1 MTLNIAFNILI
12 TTSLMGSVTALLIL
26 LVKGIFKYKLSPKW
40 HYYIW
45 LLLVLRL
52 MFPFTPSSPISIF
65 NAFSNSS
72 FIASNNI
79 INPNINFSNSIMEQ
93 KSSLNME
100 QNNASI
106 ADSQLYNDNSSSD
119 KYIAADSKTNSPLSS
134 KGEHTTPHNYFN
146 FNFNTLAF
154 IWVIFSLIITAYFVI
169 CYITFICKINNKTT
183 CLDKTTIDNLE
194 HCKKNLNFK
203 GNVSII
209 MDNRATT
216 PMAMGILKKRIL
228 ISENIFNSL
237 SPEER
242 RYIFYHEVNHLK
254 NKDIIF
260 NWVTTLL
267 LCVHWFNPIIWYCFK
282 RMRADCEIHC
292 DTLTLKCLSSSER
305 INYGNTILKL
315 ANCISS
321 PISIPGTTSMIKK
334 SEIKR
339 RIIMITKYK
348 KASLIGSITA
358 VILTLGIS
366 CTSLTNSKNVP
377 LSAFKGSA
385 IENSVNQ
392 STSSNTLAL
401 SSDKTDNNSSL
412 TSNNSKSSEKST
424 VSNSNS
430 ALSSSNTNTN
440 TNVNKNTND
449 IPAITDEQIL
459 DLLSDG
465 NTSIRGVEK
474 LKGKYNYPE
483 VKLNDHFYTKLPKEI
498 CDDSSLN
505 AFLNK
510 EISLDKFFTDEF
522 KTKLKSSIIVINDNI
537 YYLIEGQAGLNN
549 DIKNGKITSKK
560 INGPSIYIEF
570 TANTIELKETV
581 KREALLKYE
590 NGKWLIDK
598 FDNWG
603 IAAVRF

>member
-26 LVKGIFKYKLSPKW
+26 FVKGIFKYKLSSKW

-65 NAFSNSS
+65 NVFSNTP
-72 FIASNNI
+72 FISSNNI
-79 INPNINFSNSIMEQ
+79 INPNKNFSNSIMEQ
-93 KSSLNME
+93 KSTLNTE

-106 ADSQLYNDNSSSD
+106 SDSKLYNDHSSTN
-119 KYIAADSKTNSPLSS
+119 KYMEVYSKSNSPLSIES
-134 KGEHTTPHNYFN
+134 DHIIPNNY

-154 IWVIFSLIITAYFVI
+154 IWVILSSMLLTYFLV
-169 CYITFICKINNKTT
+169 CYITFIHKINIKNI
-183 CLDKTTIDNLE
+183 CSDKTTMDNLE

-203 GNVSII
+203 SNISII
-209 MDNRATT
+209 MDDRATM
-216 PMAMGILKKRIL
+216 PMAIGILKKRIL
-228 ISENIFNSL
+228 ISEDLINSL
-237 SPEER
+237 SPEEK

-254 NKDIIF
+254 NKDILF
-260 NWVTTLL
+260 NWITTLIL
-267 LCVHWFNPIIWYCFK
+267 SIHWFNPIIWYCFK

-305 INYGNTILKL
+305 TNYGNTILKL
-315 ANCISS
+315 AKFISS

-339 RIIMITKYK
+339 RIVMISKYK

-358 VILTLGIS
+358 VILTFGIG

-377 LSAFKGSA
+377 LSTFKSSA
-385 IENSVNQ
+385 IENSANQ
-392 STSSNTLAL
+392 LTPNNTL
-401 SSDKTDNNSSL
+401 SSPNNEADNNSFL
-412 TSNNSKSSEKST
+412 TSNNSKSSEKNT
-424 VSNSNS
+424 VTNSNS
-430 ALSSSNTNTN
+430 TPGSSSTNIKNNTD
-440 TNVNKNTND
+440 D

-459 DLLSDG
+459 ELLSNG
-465 NTSIRGVEK
+465 NTSIRGIEK
-474 LKGKYNYPE
+474 IKDKYNYPE
-483 VKLNDHFYTKLPKEI
+483 IEMNDHFYSKLPKEI

-510 EISLDKFFTDEF
+510 EISLDKFFTDDF
-522 KTKLKSSIIVINDNI
+522 KAKLKSSIIVINNHI
-537 YYLIEGQAGLNN
+537 YYLIEGQAGLNI
-549 DIKNGKITSKK
+549 DITGGKITSKK
-560 INGPSIYIEF
+560 ISRSSIYIEF
-570 TANTIELKETV
+570 TADTIGLKEPA

-603 IAAVRF
+603 IEAVRFK

>member
-26 LVKGIFKYKLSPKW
+26 LVKVIFKYKLSPKW

-52 MFPFTPSSPISIF
+52 MFPLTPSSPISIF

-79 INPNINFSNSIMEQ
+79 INPNINFSNTIMEQ
-93 KSSLNME
+93 KSTLNME

-106 ADSQLYNDNSSSD
+106 ADSQLYNEHSSSN
-119 KYIAADSKTNSPLSS
+119 KHIGADSKSNSPLSS
-134 KGEHTTPHNYFN
+134 KGEHTIPNNYFN
-146 FNFNTLAF
+146 FSTLAF
-154 IWVIFSLIITAYFVI
+154 IWVIFSLMLITYFLV
-169 CYITFICKINNKTT
+169 CYITFIYKINNKNI
-183 CLDKTTIDNLE
+183 CLDKTTMDNLE

-203 GNVSII
+203 SNVSII

-216 PMAMGILKKRIL
+216 PMAIGILKKRIL
-228 ISENIFNSL
+228 ISEDIFNSL
-237 SPEER
+237 SPEEK

-305 INYGNTILKL
+305 TNYGNTILKL

-377 LSAFKGSA
+377 LSTFKGSA
-385 IENSVNQ
+385 IENSANQ
-392 STSSNTLAL
+392 STSNNTL
-401 SSDKTDNNSSL
+401 SSSNNEIDNNSSL
-412 TSNNSKSSEKST
+412 TINNSKSSEKST
-424 VSNSNS
+424 VTSSNSTPG
-430 ALSSSNTNTN
+430 SSSTNIN
-440 TNVNKNTND
+440 NNTND

-459 DLLSDG
+459 ELLSNGD
-465 NTSIRGVEK
+465 TSIRGIEK
-474 LKGKYNYPE
+474 IKVKYNYPE
-483 VKLNDHFYTKLPKEI
+483 IKMNDHFYAKLPKEI
-498 CDDSSLN
+498 CDDNSLN

-510 EISLDKFFTDEF
+510 EISLDKFFTDDF

-537 YYLIEGQAGLNN
+537 YYLIEGQAGLNT
-549 DIKNGKITSKK
+549 DIIGGKITSKK
-560 INGPSIYIEF
+560 ASEKSIYIEF
-570 TANTIELKETV
+570 TANTIEIKGTV